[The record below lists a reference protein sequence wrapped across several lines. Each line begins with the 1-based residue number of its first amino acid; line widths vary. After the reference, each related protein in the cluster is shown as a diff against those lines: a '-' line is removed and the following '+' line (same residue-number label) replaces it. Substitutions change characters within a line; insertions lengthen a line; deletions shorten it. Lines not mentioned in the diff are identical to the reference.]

1 MKIKKA
7 VIPAAG
13 LGTRILPV
21 TKAMPKEMLP
31 IIDKPAIQYIV
42 EEAASSGITEI
53 MIITSRGK
61 SILEDHFDRAPELEQ
76 KLLESGEAKK
86 ELYDSIMSMN
96 SLANIYFVRQ
106 QEPKGLGHAILL
118 AKEFIGNDPF
128 AVLYGDDVVTGE
140 VPAIS
145 ELCDA
150 FEKYGKCVVGVK
162 EVPDEIVR
170 KCSSVKADK
179 ITDNIFSVS
188 DMNEKPL
195 PEEKFS
201 NYAIMGRCVLTPEIF
216 GLLEKTERGAGGE
229 IQLTDAMKVIAQTEG
244 MTAVEFSG
252 IRHDMGD
259 KFEILKACIEE
270 GLHREEFGDD
280 LKKYIKQLAE
290 KI

>member
-118 AKEFIGNDPF
+118 AKVANGIGKRH
-128 AVLYGDDVVTGE
+128 VLRVHQ
-140 VPAIS
+140 
-145 ELCDA
+145 ELHRPTLGIA
-150 FEKYGKCVVGVK
+150 HETAVGVA
-162 EVPDEIVR
+162 V
-170 KCSSVKADK
+170 
-179 ITDNIFSVS
+179 
-188 DMNEKPL
+188 
-195 PEEKFS
+195 
-201 NYAIMGRCVLTPEIF
+201 VL
-216 GLLEKTERGAGGE
+216 L
-229 IQLTDAMKVIAQTEG
+229 
-244 MTAVEFSG
+244 
-252 IRHDMGD
+252 
-259 KFEILKACIEE
+259 
-270 GLHREEFGDD
+270 
-280 LKKYIKQLAE
+280 
-290 KI
+290 